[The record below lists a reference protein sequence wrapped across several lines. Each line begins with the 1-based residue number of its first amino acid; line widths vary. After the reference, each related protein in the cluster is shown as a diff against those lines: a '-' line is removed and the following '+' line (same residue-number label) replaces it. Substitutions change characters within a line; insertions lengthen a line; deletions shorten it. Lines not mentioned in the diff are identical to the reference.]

1 MSYYNESRI
10 PPEYR
15 PLSPWAYFGLTIL
28 YSVPVVGWIF
38 LIVFAISGS
47 NINRRN
53 HARSFFC
60 VYAIVAILWII
71 ALITGVAAKYLP
83 F

>member
-1 MSYYNESRI
+1 MYDSRI

-15 PLSPWAYFGLTIL
+15 PLSAWAYFGLTLL
-28 YSVPVVGWIF
+28 YSIPVIGWIF
-38 LIVFAISGS
+38 LIVFAISGG
-47 NINRRN
+47 NINRRS

-60 VYAIVAILWII
+60 MYLVVII
-71 ALITGVAAKYLP
+71 AFIVMKLTGVTAQYLHLP